1 MNQSVVV
8 NVSQAGKE
16 IKNIELSVADA
27 DLGNIMEKLRQAQA
41 ETNQF
46 LTELISE
53 NGSDDKDI
61 DNEDDEEEDSDSEVV
76 EPENKVP
83 KLQ

>member
-27 DLGNIMEKLRQAQA
+27 DLG
-41 ETNQF
+41 
-46 LTELISE
+46 
-53 NGSDDKDI
+53 
-61 DNEDDEEEDSDSEVV
+61 
-76 EPENKVP
+76 
-83 KLQ
+83 

>member
-1 MNQSVVV
+1 MSQSVVV

-27 DLGNIMEKLRQAQA
+27 DLGTIMEKLRQAQA
-41 ETNQF
+41 ETNKF
-46 LTELISE
+46 LTELISDS
-53 NGSDDKDI
+53 GCDDKEI
-61 DNEDDEEEDSDSEVV
+61 DNEDDEEEESDSEAA
-76 EPENKVP
+76 EPDNKVP